1 MALVIVDGPDRV
13 GKTLLCE
20 ELENQALAANL
31 SASVKHHTRT
41 VIDEVWR
48 DFQTVIKRPNVMH
61 IWDRRW
67 PSEIVYSHV
76 QQTVPTITVED
87 ARMFE
92 SVVLEQIGDTQPVV
106 GLIYTRKW
114 EALTQEGRDDIW
126 KDWRY
131 KVLHIDSAREYYN
144 ALNDCYA
151 RYSEHSQLFDTLYI
165 GESDHI
171 QDSKDAASVVMS
183 MLPKPPELTVAERI
197 TISFAKYINGKL

>member
-1 MALVIVDGPDRV
+1 MIVDGPDRV

-20 ELENQALAANL
+20 ELENQACAAGIRTRM
-31 SASVKHHTRT
+31 KHHTRT
-41 VIDEVWR
+41 TIEEVWR
-48 DFQTVIKRPNVMH
+48 DFQTVIKYSNLMH

-76 QQTVPTITVED
+76 QQTLPTITVED

-92 SVVLEQIGDTQPVV
+92 SVVLEQIGDTQAVV
-106 GLIYTRKW
+106 GLIYSRKW

-126 KDWRY
+126 KDWRC

-144 ALNDCYA
+144 ALNDCYV

-165 GESDHI
+165 GKSDHI
-171 QDSKDAASVVMS
+171 EDSKDAASMILS
-183 MLPKPPELTVAERI
+183 MLPKPPKLTVAEHI
-197 TISFAKYINGKL
+197 TTTFAKSVSGKL

>member
-1 MALVIVDGPDRV
+1 MTLVIVDGPDRV

-20 ELENQALAANL
+20 ELVNQARAAKTYIKM
-31 SASVKHHTRT
+31 KHHTRT
-41 VIDEVWR
+41 VIEEVWR
-48 DFQTVIKRPNVMH
+48 DFQTVIKYPNAMH

-76 QQTVPTITVED
+76 QQTLPTITVED

-106 GLIYTRKW
+106 GLIYSRKW
-114 EALTQEGRDDIW
+114 ETLTQEGREDIW

-131 KVLHIDSAREYYN
+131 KVLHIGGAREYYN
-144 ALNDCYA
+144 ALNDCYV

-171 QDSKDAASVVMS
+171 QDSKDAASMILS
-183 MLPKPPELTVAERI
+183 MLPKPPELSVSERL
-197 TISFAKYINGKL
+197 TIAFAKSVSGKL